1 MIETRPQKSRERAL
15 LIGLEKQG
23 VSKWDLHDSLDEL
36 RELANSAGAEVV
48 DTVTQKL
55 QKPTAPYYIGRG
67 KAESIKE
74 SCQDQQVTSVIF
86 NDELSPAQGRN
97 LENLFARK
105 VLDRTQ
111 LILDIFAQ
119 RARSR
124 EGRLQIELAQL
135 QYLLPRLTRM
145 WHHLSRQ
152 TGGIGTRGPGET
164 QLEVDRR
171 RVQERIARLEREL
184 ESVRKTRA
192 IQRQGRKRHQWP
204 VAAVVGYTNAGKSTL
219 LNLLTGA
226 DVVAEDKLFATLDP
240 TTRSFVLPNKQRVL
254 LTDTVGFLRKLP
266 HTLIESFKATLEEV
280 SEADLLIHIADLSH
294 PRVDEQMEAVDR
306 VIKELD
312 AYGKQTLIVF
322 NKIDNLAN
330 REVVDSYLKRFP
342 GSVAI
347 SARTGEGVNKL
358 VQALEGALS
367 SWRLRSRFRIPA
379 NESALIAEIH
389 RVGHVLE
396 LRYEGNDALIV
407 AHVPPDL
414 AQKLERYAERR
425 AQAILAATILRAA
438 SLRTLD
444 SRLRAICDQPS
455 RLFGV
460 AAKFRGSPII
470 NLILTGRG
478 IFRFGG
484 RASKVPIRPQGTTG
498 TFVSATSIPSPC
510 LKGIIEPVRVR
521 PPSGKMMKIAFSS
534 CNLRRNSARAC
545 GPQFFRHIG
554 KALSM
559 IAENTLTAVV

>member
-1 MIETRPQKSRERAL
+1 MIETRPQRTQERAL
-15 LIGLEKQG
+15 LIGLEKEG
-23 VSKWDLHDSLDEL
+23 VSKWDLQDSLAEL
-36 RELANSAGAEVV
+36 RELANSAGAEVI

-67 KAESIKE
+67 KAESIKD
-74 SCQDQQVTSVIF
+74 SCQDRHVTSVIF
-86 NDELSPAQGRN
+86 DDELSPAQGRN

-145 WHHLSRQ
+145 WDHLSRQ

-184 ESVRKTRA
+184 KAVRKTRA

-226 DVVAEDKLFATLDP
+226 DLVAEDKLFATLDP

-280 SEADLLIHIADLSH
+280 NQADLLIHIVDLSH
-294 PRVDEQMEAVDR
+294 PRVDENIEAVNN
-306 VIKELD
+306 VTKELG
-312 AYGKQTLIVF
+312 AFGKQTLLVF
-322 NKIDNLAN
+322 NKIDALQNDELIDIYK
-330 REVVDSYLKRFP
+330 ERFP

-347 SARTGEGVNKL
+347 SARTGAGVATL
-358 VQALEGALS
+358 VQALEDELG
-367 SWRLRSRFRIPA
+367 SWRLRSHFRVPLTEA
-379 NESALIAEIH
+379 GLIAEIH

-396 LRYEGNDALIV
+396 LHYEGEFASIV
-407 AHVPPDL
+407 AHTPPHL
-414 AQKLERYAERR
+414 QQKLASF
-425 AQAILAATILRAA
+425 AI
-438 SLRTLD
+438 
-444 SRLRAICDQPS
+444 
-455 RLFGV
+455 
-460 AAKFRGSPII
+460 
-470 NLILTGRG
+470 
-478 IFRFGG
+478 
-484 RASKVPIRPQGTTG
+484 
-498 TFVSATSIPSPC
+498 
-510 LKGIIEPVRVR
+510 
-521 PPSGKMMKIAFSS
+521 
-534 CNLRRNSARAC
+534 
-545 GPQFFRHIG
+545 
-554 KALSM
+554 
-559 IAENTLTAVV
+559 

>member
-1 MIETRPQKSRERAL
+1 MIETRPKKVHERAL

-23 VSKWDLHDSLDEL
+23 VSKWDLQDSLDEL
-36 RELANSAGAEVV
+36 AELANSAGAEVV

-55 QKPTAPYYIGRG
+55 ERPTAPYYIGKG
-67 KAESIKE
+67 KAESLRPAL
-74 SCQDQQVTSVIF
+74 QDRQVTSVIF
-86 NDELSPAQGRN
+86 DDELSPAQGRN
-97 LENLFARK
+97 LENLLSRK

-192 IQRQGRKRHQWP
+192 VQRQGRKRHQWP

-280 SEADLLIHIADLSH
+280 SEADLLIHVVDLSH
-294 PRVDEQMEAVDR
+294 ARVDDQIEAVEN

-312 AYGKQTLIVF
+312 AHGKQTLIVF

-330 REVVDSYLKRFP
+330 RELIEIYLRRFP

-347 SARTGEGVNKL
+347 SAKTGEGVNRL
-358 VQALEGALS
+358 VQALQEALS
-367 SWRLRSRFRIPA
+367 AWRLRSRFKIPA
-379 NESALIAEIH
+379 SESALIAEIH

-396 LRYEGNDALIV
+396 LKYEGNDVILV
-407 AHVPPDL
+407 AHVPPEL
-414 AQKLERYAERR
+414 GQKL
-425 AQAILAATILRAA
+425 
-438 SLRTLD
+438 
-444 SRLRAICDQPS
+444 
-455 RLFGV
+455 
-460 AAKFRGSPII
+460 AKF
-470 NLILTGRG
+470 
-478 IFRFGG
+478 
-484 RASKVPIRPQGTTG
+484 A
-498 TFVSATSIPSPC
+498 A
-510 LKGIIEPVRVR
+510 
-521 PPSGKMMKIAFSS
+521 
-534 CNLRRNSARAC
+534 
-545 GPQFFRHIG
+545 
-554 KALSM
+554 
-559 IAENTLTAVV
+559 

>member
-1 MIETRPQKSRERAL
+1 MIETRPRKTQERAL
-15 LIGLEKQG
+15 LIGLEKEG
-23 VSKWDLHDSLDEL
+23 VSKWDLQDSLDEL
-36 RELANSAGAEVV
+36 RELATSAGAEVV

-67 KAESIKE
+67 KAESIKD
-74 SCQDQQVTSVIF
+74 SCQNRHVTSVIF
-86 NDELSPAQGRN
+86 DDELSPAQGRN

-152 TGGIGTRGPGET
+152 TGTRGPGET

-184 ESVRKTRA
+184 EAVRKTRA
-192 IQRQGRKRHQWP
+192 VQRQGRKRHQWP

-226 DVVAEDKLFATLDP
+226 DLVAEDKLFATLDP

-280 SEADLLIHIADLSH
+280 SEADLLIHIVDLGH
-294 PRVDEQMEAVDR
+294 PRVDEQMEAVDA
-306 VIKELD
+306 VLKELD
-312 AYGKQTLIVF
+312 AFGKQTLIVF
-322 NKIDNLAN
+322 NKIDNLPN
-330 REVVDSYLKRFP
+330 RELADSYLKRFS

-347 SARTGEGVNKL
+347 SARTGEGVSEL
-358 VQALEGALS
+358 VQGLEEALS
-367 SWRLRSRFRIPA
+367 SWRLRSRFRIPT
-379 NESALIAEIH
+379 NETALIAEIH

-396 LRYEGNDALIV
+396 LRYEGNGALIV
-407 AHVPPDL
+407 AHVPPHLGQEL
-414 AQKLERYAERR
+414 ADY
-425 AQAILAATILRAA
+425 
-438 SLRTLD
+438 
-444 SRLRAICDQPS
+444 
-455 RLFGV
+455 V
-460 AAKFRGSPII
+460 ARD
-470 NLILTGRG
+470 
-478 IFRFGG
+478 
-484 RASKVPIRPQGTTG
+484 
-498 TFVSATSIPSPC
+498 
-510 LKGIIEPVRVR
+510 
-521 PPSGKMMKIAFSS
+521 
-534 CNLRRNSARAC
+534 
-545 GPQFFRHIG
+545 
-554 KALSM
+554 
-559 IAENTLTAVV
+559 

>member
-1 MIETRPQKSRERAL
+1 MIETRPKKTHERAL

-23 VSKWDLHDSLDEL
+23 VSKWDLQDSLEEL
-36 RELANSAGAEVV
+36 AELANSAGAEVV

-55 QKPTAPYYIGRG
+55 DRPTAPYYIGKG
-67 KAESIKE
+67 KAESLKPALH
-74 SCQDQQVTSVIF
+74 DRQVTSVIF
-86 NDELSPAQGRN
+86 DDELSPAQGRN
-97 LENLFARK
+97 LENLLSRK

-192 IQRQGRKRHQWP
+192 VQRQGRKRHQWP

-226 DVVAEDKLFATLDP
+226 DVVAENKLFATLDP

-280 SEADLLIHIADLSH
+280 SEADLLIHIVDLAH
-294 PRVDEQMEAVDR
+294 TRVDDQIEAVEG

-312 AYGKQTLIVF
+312 AFGKQTLIVF
-322 NKIDNLAN
+322 NKIDNLQN
-330 REVVDSYLKRFP
+330 RELIETYLRRFP

-358 VQALEGALS
+358 VHALQDALS
-367 SWRLRSRFRIPA
+367 AWRLRSRFKIPA
-379 NESALIAEIH
+379 SQSALIAEIH

-396 LRYEGNDALIV
+396 LKYEGNEAIVV
-407 AHVPPDL
+407 AHVPPEL
-414 AQKLERYAERR
+414 AQKLERYSE
-425 AQAILAATILRAA
+425 QA
-438 SLRTLD
+438 
-444 SRLRAICDQPS
+444 
-455 RLFGV
+455 
-460 AAKFRGSPII
+460 
-470 NLILTGRG
+470 
-478 IFRFGG
+478 
-484 RASKVPIRPQGTTG
+484 
-498 TFVSATSIPSPC
+498 
-510 LKGIIEPVRVR
+510 
-521 PPSGKMMKIAFSS
+521 
-534 CNLRRNSARAC
+534 
-545 GPQFFRHIG
+545 
-554 KALSM
+554 
-559 IAENTLTAVV
+559 

>member
-1 MIETRPQKSRERAL
+1 MIETRPQKTRERAL
-15 LIGLEKQG
+15 LIGLEKEG
-23 VSKWDLHDSLDEL
+23 VSKWDLQDSLEEL
-36 RELANSAGAEVV
+36 AELANSAGAEVV

-55 QKPTAPYYIGRG
+55 QKPTAPYYIGKG
-67 KAESIKE
+67 KAEAIKD
-74 SCQDQQVTSVIF
+74 SLQDRQVTSVIF

-97 LENLFARK
+97 LENLLARK

-192 IQRQGRKRHQWP
+192 VQRQGRKRHQWP

-226 DVVAEDKLFATLDP
+226 NLVAENRLFATLDP
-240 TTRSFVLPNKQRVL
+240 TTRSLLLPNKQRVL

-280 SEADLLIHIADLSH
+280 SEADLLIHIVDLSH
-294 PRVDEQMEAVDR
+294 SRVDEQMEAVDA
-306 VIKELD
+306 VTKELD
-312 AYGKQTLIVF
+312 AFGKQTLIVF
-322 NKIDNLAN
+322 NKIDNLTD
-330 REVVDSYLKRFP
+330 RELAETYAKRFP

-347 SARTGEGVNKL
+347 SACTGEGVDKL
-358 VQALEGALS
+358 IQALQQALS
-367 SWRLRSRFRIPA
+367 SWRLRSHFRIPA
-379 NESALIAEIH
+379 NETALIAEIH

-396 LRYEGNDALIV
+396 LKYEGDRAVIV
-407 AHVPPDL
+407 THVPPNL
-414 AQKLERYAERR
+414 AQKLER
-425 AQAILAATILRAA
+425 
-438 SLRTLD
+438 
-444 SRLRAICDQPS
+444 
-455 RLFGV
+455 
-460 AAKFRGSPII
+460 
-470 NLILTGRG
+470 
-478 IFRFGG
+478 
-484 RASKVPIRPQGTTG
+484 
-498 TFVSATSIPSPC
+498 
-510 LKGIIEPVRVR
+510 
-521 PPSGKMMKIAFSS
+521 FS
-534 CNLRRNSARAC
+534 
-545 GPQFFRHIG
+545 QD
-554 KALSM
+554 
-559 IAENTLTAVV
+559 

>member
-1 MIETRPQKSRERAL
+1 MIETRPQKPRERAL
-15 LIGLEKQG
+15 LIGLQKEG

-74 SCQDQQVTSVIF
+74 SCREQHVTSVIF
-86 NDELSPAQGRN
+86 DDELSPAQGRN
-97 LENLFARK
+97 LENLFSRK
-105 VLDRTQ
+105 VVDRTQ

-171 RVQERIARLEREL
+171 RVQGRIARLEREL

-226 DVVAEDKLFATLDP
+226 DLLAEDKLFATLDP

-312 AYGKQTLIVF
+312 AYGKQTLLVF
-322 NKIDNLAN
+322 NKIDILPN
-330 REVVDSYLKRFP
+330 RELVDSYLKRFS

-347 SARTGEGVNKL
+347 SARTGEEVNKL

-379 NESALIAEIH
+379 KESALIAEIH

-396 LRYEGNDALIV
+396 LRYEDNDAIIV

-414 AQKLERYAERR
+414 AQKLERYA
-425 AQAILAATILRAA
+425 
-438 SLRTLD
+438 
-444 SRLRAICDQPS
+444 
-455 RLFGV
+455 
-460 AAKFRGSPII
+460 
-470 NLILTGRG
+470 
-478 IFRFGG
+478 
-484 RASKVPIRPQGTTG
+484 QG
-498 TFVSATSIPSPC
+498 
-510 LKGIIEPVRVR
+510 
-521 PPSGKMMKIAFSS
+521 
-534 CNLRRNSARAC
+534 
-545 GPQFFRHIG
+545 
-554 KALSM
+554 
-559 IAENTLTAVV
+559 